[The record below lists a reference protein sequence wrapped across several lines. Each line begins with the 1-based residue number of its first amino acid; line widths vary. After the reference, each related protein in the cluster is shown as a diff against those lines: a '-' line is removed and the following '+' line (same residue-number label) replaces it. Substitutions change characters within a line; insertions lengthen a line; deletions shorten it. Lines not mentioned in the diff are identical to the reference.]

1 MSFSTQSRGKN
12 LGQPLAVP
20 TEPVWRFRVE
30 QYHQMIR
37 WGILGEDDP
46 VELLEG
52 WLIPKMPKNPPHRA
66 STKLTRNALEAIIPN
81 GWYVDAQEPIT
92 LENSEPEPDIVI
104 VKGDTRDYLDRHP
117 GASDLALVVEIA
129 DSTLERDRTLKKGIY
144 ARAGI
149 SVYWIVNLIDKQL
162 EVYTQPID
170 IGTTPTYQQ
179 RHDYKPSEQ
188 VSVLDAV
195 AHGGNPQDRAA
206 SLLID
211 GSPIGSLTVQDL
223 LP

>member
-1 MSFSTQSRGKN
+1 
-12 LGQPLAVP
+12 
-20 TEPVWRFRVE
+20 
-30 QYHQMIR
+30 MIR

-92 LENSEPEPDIVI
+92 LDNSEPEPDIVI

-129 DSTLERDRTLKKGIY
+129 DSTLERDRTLKKRIY

-170 IGTTPTYQQ
+170 IYTTPTYQQ
-179 RHDYKPSEQ
+179 FQDYKLSEQ
-188 VSVLDAV
+188 VSVF
-195 AHGGNPQDRAA
+195 
-206 SLLID
+206 ID
-211 GSPIGSLTVQDL
+211 DSPIGSLTVQEVQQKHEFSAL
-223 LP
+223 NLVKHYSCSYNEISQ